1 MVQRRVYYLQ
11 CDTDDSILNVVSDSK
26 LEENSVQFKILSH
39 SFSDFGLYPSHS
51 KLMTTFHPSPIVSLS
66 SLSHSIPSHY
76 IRLMSS
82 MFGTHTFLSSSLTFS
97 FSLLRGLTFSL
108 PPHSFSLP
116 PSRFNIFS
124 SHPLRLLSGYFMSHV
139 NEHFDKALS
148 KKKNAHFIL

>member
-1 MVQRRVYYLQ
+1 MRHRWQHPKCCLWLEARRKLSPVQNFVPLILRLWTLSIPLE
-11 CDTDDSILNVVSDSK
+11 TDDY
-26 LEENSVQFKILSH
+26 LSP
-39 SFSDFGLYPSHS
+39 PSHS
-51 KLMTTFHPSPIVSLS
+51 LPSPIVSLS

-82 MFGTHTFLSSSLTFS
+82 MFGSHTFLSSSLTFS

-139 NEHFDKALS
+139 NEHFDKALF
-148 KKKNAHFIL
+148 KKKCSFYTLG